1 MPEYHRPWVVPV
13 RHLVALF
20 EVFNHLRALWAA
32 QFHEEVVAA
41 IHHVDHEG
49 LHFLIV
55 DLMRR
60 DNQDETAATIRM
72 RLCRG
77 WPDGAR
83 A

>member
-1 MPEYHRPWVVPV
+1 LGSLAE
-13 RHLVALF
+13 LEL
-20 EVFNHLRALWAA
+20 
-32 QFHEEVVAA
+32 
-41 IHHVDHEG
+41 
-49 LHFLIV
+49 
-55 DLMRR
+55 RR